1 MSTRQSYVY
10 IMTNRSK
17 VLYTG
22 VTSDLTPRVY
32 EHKEKLVEGFTKRY
46 NLTMLVYYEA
56 GNDIRAAIQRG
67 KQIKGW
73 LRRRKIELIESMNPQ
88 WDDLSKEWYQGT
100 VDSSLRS
107 G

>member
-22 VTSDLTPRVY
+22 VTNDLVRRIY
-32 EHKEKLVEGFTKRY
+32 QHKQKLVEGFTKKY
-46 NLTMLVYYEA
+46 NLTKLVYYEA
-56 GNDIRAAIQRG
+56 GDDIRTAIQRE
-67 KQIKGW
+67 KQLKGW
-73 LRRRKIELIESMNPQ
+73 LRNRKVELIESANPD
-88 WDDLSKEWYQGT
+88 WADLSEKWYDVGL
-100 VDSSLRS
+100 DPSLIS

>member
-1 MSTRQSYVY
+1 MSTHQSYVY

-22 VTSDLTPRVY
+22 VTSDLTRRVY

-56 GNDIRAAIQRG
+56 GDDISAAIQRE

-88 WDDLSKEWYQGT
+88 WNDLSNEWHQGI
-100 VDSSLRS
+100 VDPSPRS

>member
-10 IMTNRSK
+10 IMSNRSK

-22 VTSDLTPRVY
+22 VTSDLVRRVY
-32 EHKEKLVEGFTKRY
+32 QHKQKLVEGFTKKY
-46 NLTMLVYYEA
+46 NLTKLVYYEA
-56 GNDIRAAIQRG
+56 GDDVRTAIQRE

-73 LRRRKIELIESMNPQ
+73 LRKRQVQLIESANPD
-88 WDDLSKEWYQGT
+88 WADLSEEWY
-100 VDSSLRS
+100 DFELDPSLLS